1 MLFRSTALCVTVH
14 VLLTP
19 PCVAVIVQDLAEP
32 VLFDAVRVLPLR
44 LNPDPQTDR
53 VGLPVSVPVFTP
65 FVNISR
71 VAVVVIKD
79 VPPPAA
85 IVVGLA
91 LTLTFQFPYVITL
104 ALNLTSNVR
113 ALVTLNV

>member
-1 MLFRSTALCVTVH
+1 M
-14 VLLTP
+14 
-19 PCVAVIVQDLAEP
+19 QDLAEP

-44 LNPDPQTDR
+44 LNPDPLTDR

-79 VPPPAA
+79 VPPLAA